1 MAKSHALGR
10 GLGSLI
16 PNVPREENQPPREVL
31 LALLEP
37 NPDQPRNI
45 MQEEPLDS
53 LAESIRRHGILQPL
67 LVRPCG
73 KGFRIIAGERRWR
86 AARRAG
92 LEKVPVHVLPGEEDK
107 DLELA
112 LLENVQREDLSP
124 LEVAEALE
132 KLVSDPSMTQEKAA
146 AAMGWSRSAVANKL
160 RLLQLPGE
168 VRLFLAEGRLTE
180 GHCRALL
187 GLENREVM
195 VEMAKRAATTGA
207 SVRQLEEWVRR
218 AGVRY
223 GSKEEI
229 LSETDPLAGRCEA
242 LSRRLS
248 LGIRL
253 TGRGRKRTLTLS
265 RLDAEKVTSL
275 LDLLEDRADNLFPG
289 K

>member
-1 MAKSHALGR
+1 MAKSRALGR
-10 GLGSLI
+10 GLNSLI
-16 PNVPREENQPPREVL
+16 PNAPREENLPPREVL
-31 LALLEP
+31 LSLLEP
-37 NPDQPRNI
+37 NPDQPRNH

-67 LVRPCG
+67 LVRPFG
-73 KGFRIIAGERRWR
+73 NGFRIVAGERRWR
-86 AARRAG
+86 AASRAG
-92 LEKVPVHVLPGEEDK
+92 LEKVPVHVLPGAEEK

-132 KLVSDPSMTQEKAA
+132 KLVSDHSMTQEKAA
-146 AAMGWSRSAVANKL
+146 AAMGWSRPAVANKL

-187 GLENREVM
+187 GLENHEVM
-195 VEMAKRAATTGA
+195 VGMAKRAATTGA

-218 AGVRY
+218 AGPRNT
-223 GSKEEI
+223 KEER
-229 LSETDPLAGRCEA
+229 LSKDDPLAGRCEDI
-242 LSRRLS
+242 SRK
-248 LGIRL
+248 LGLVISL
-253 TGRGRKRTLTLS
+253 TGKGKRRKLTLS
-265 RLDAEKVTSL
+265 RLDDGKVVRL
-275 LDLLEDRADNLFPG
+275 LDLLDEKSEKLFPG